1 MVSNMEMET
10 IPAILMIVGNTVGFL
25 IGMWIIINS
34 K

>member
-10 IPAILMIVGNTVGFL
+10 IRGAVLYFCFL
-25 IGMWIIINS
+25 IGMWIILRS